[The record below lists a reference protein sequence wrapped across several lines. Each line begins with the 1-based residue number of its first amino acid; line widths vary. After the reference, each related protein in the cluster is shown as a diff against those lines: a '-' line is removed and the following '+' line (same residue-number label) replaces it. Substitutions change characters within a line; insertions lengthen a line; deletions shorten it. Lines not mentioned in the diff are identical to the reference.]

1 MLCETLE
8 LDLCSYACVL
18 DIYFRASRN
27 SLGFPGHGGTGIQR
41 RSSKASYILSDQ
53 ALD

>member
-1 MLCETLE
+1 MLCETLG

-27 SLGFPGHGGTGIQR
+27 SLVFSRPWWHGDTKEIQQ
-41 RSSKASYILSDQ
+41 SIIYTF
-53 ALD
+53 